1 MVGPQDTI
9 EWFWNLDYHFLEII
23 DSIFFQLVLSA
34 AGRCHSKMGNWE
46 AALGSAEHVLTKE
59 PKNTTAIFIKG
70 EALFNLC
77 DFEHALLH
85 FTRGQVRSM
94 RYIFNYLHTLEG
106 KKISVK
112 LLTRHLKVGMYLF
125 IFYTLSFK
133 FIYFPNEMD
142 KLTKIYLSF
151 P

>member
-1 MVGPQDTI
+1 M
-9 EWFWNLDYHFLEII
+9 EII

-94 RYIFNYLHTLEG
+94 QYIFNYLHTLEG

-112 LLTRHLKVGMYLF
+112 LLTLKSSYVL
-125 IFYTLSFK
+125 
-133 FIYFPNEMD
+133 IYF
-142 KLTKIYLSF
+142 LHSQL
-151 P
+151 

>member
-1 MVGPQDTI
+1 
-9 EWFWNLDYHFLEII
+9 
-23 DSIFFQLVLSA
+23 
-34 AGRCHSKMGNWE
+34 MGNWE

-94 RYIFNYLHTLEG
+94 QYIFNYLHTLEG
-106 KKISVK
+106 KKILVK
-112 LLTRHLKVGMYLF
+112 LLTLKSRYVLIYFLHSALNLF
-125 IFYTLSFK
+125 ISLMK
-133 FIYFPNEMD
+133 WIN
-142 KLTKIYLSF
+142 
-151 P
+151 

>member
-1 MVGPQDTI
+1 MILKI
-9 EWFWNLDYHFLEII
+9 EIFFFEII
-23 DSIFFQLVLSA
+23 DRYRVFFFQLVLSA

-94 RYIFNYLHTLEG
+94 CSIL
-106 KKISVK
+106 K
-112 LLTRHLKVGMYLF
+112 LF
-125 IFYTLSFK
+125 TLS
-133 FIYFPNEMD
+133 
-142 KLTKIYLSF
+142 
-151 P
+151 

>member
-1 MVGPQDTI
+1 M
-9 EWFWNLDYHFLEII
+9 EII

-94 RYIFNYLHTLEG
+94 QYIFNYRIFVITTRRT
-106 KKISVK
+106 IRNFI
-112 LLTRHLKVGMYLF
+112 LTFCY
-125 IFYTLSFK
+125 Y
-133 FIYFPNEMD
+133 
-142 KLTKIYLSF
+142 
-151 P
+151 

>member
-1 MVGPQDTI
+1 M
-9 EWFWNLDYHFLEII
+9 EII

-94 RYIFNYLHTLEG
+94 QYIFNYLYTLEG
-106 KKISVK
+106 KKILVK
-112 LLTRHLKVGMYLF
+112 LLTLKSRYVL
-125 IFYTLSFK
+125 
-133 FIYFPNEMD
+133 IY
-142 KLTKIYLSF
+142 
-151 P
+151 

>member
-1 MVGPQDTI
+1 MILKI
-9 EWFWNLDYHFLEII
+9 EIFFFEII
-23 DSIFFQLVLSA
+23 DRYIVFFFQLVLSA

-94 RYIFNYLHTLEG
+94 QYIFNYLHTLEG
-106 KKISVK
+106 KKILVK
-112 LLTRHLKVGMYLF
+112 LLTPKSRYYLL
-125 IFYTLSFK
+125 IFYTDILISVLNAFFSF
-133 FIYFPNEMD
+133 
-142 KLTKIYLSF
+142 
-151 P
+151 

>member
-1 MVGPQDTI
+1 
-9 EWFWNLDYHFLEII
+9 
-23 DSIFFQLVLSA
+23 
-34 AGRCHSKMGNWE
+34 MGNWE

-94 RYIFNYLHTLEG
+94 W
-106 KKISVK
+106 
-112 LLTRHLKVGMYLF
+112 
-125 IFYTLSFK
+125 
-133 FIYFPNEMD
+133 
-142 KLTKIYLSF
+142 
-151 P
+151 